1 MTTDDNKI
9 AKAPYIPA
17 LSFRWLTPLYD
28 PLLKWGMR
36 EETFK
41 RRLIEQAHIKPG
53 QRVLDLGC
61 GTGTLTVMLKQSA
74 PLAYVA
80 GVDGDAEVLSIAK
93 AKSNQSHVDIIWD
106 HGLAYDLPYPDNWFD
121 VVVSSLVIHH
131 LISED
136 KERAFREVRRILRPV
151 GWFHIVDF
159 GRPFSLLTR
168 AQGALMKNL
177 EEAADNFG
185 GRILPMLKEA
195 GFDSAYEVDHK
206 STLFGPIWFYQAVKT

>member
-1 MTTDDNKI
+1 MTNDNKP
-9 AKAPYIPA
+9 ALAHYIPA

-41 RRLIEQAHIKPG
+41 HRLIEQAHIRPG

-74 PLAYVA
+74 PLANVT
-80 GVDGDAEVLSIAK
+80 GLDGDIEVLSIAK
-93 AKSNQSHVDIIWD
+93 AKSEQSHVDITWE
-106 HGLAYDLPYPDNWFD
+106 HGLAYNLPYHDNSYD
-121 VVVSSLVIHH
+121 VIVSSLVVHH

-136 KERAFREVRRILRPV
+136 KVRAFQEVCRILRPG

-168 AQGALMKNL
+168 AQTALMKNL
-177 EEAADNFG
+177 EQAADNFNG
-185 GRILPMLKEA
+185 QILPMLKKA
-195 GFDSAYEVDHK
+195 GFDSAYEVEHK
-206 STLFGPIWFYQAVKT
+206 NTLFGPIWFYQAVKT